1 MTLEEMKKELSK
13 RLGEKRYRHSLGVME
28 TAVFLARRF
37 CVDEEKARLAGLL
50 HDCGRE
56 YPNGELLS
64 EAERRGIPI
73 DPVERAMP
81 LLLHA
86 YIGADRAREFYGIEE
101 KEILQ
106 AICRHTVGGENMT
119 DLDKIIWFADMIE
132 PGRAYPEVEKL
143 RKLSREASLDEMV
156 LVGLTDSILFV
167 AQQGRLL
174 HPMTIRARN
183 EILLKG
189 GAHGRP

>member
-1 MTLEEMKKELSK
+1 
-13 RLGEKRYRHSLGVME
+13 
-28 TAVFLARRF
+28 
-37 CVDEEKARLAGLL
+37 
-50 HDCGRE
+50 
-56 YPNGELLS
+56 
-64 EAERRGIPI
+64 
-73 DPVERAMP
+73 MP

-86 YIGADRAREFYGIEE
+86 CIGADRARELYGIEDE
-101 KEILQ
+101 EILQ

-119 DLDKIIWFADMIE
+119 ELDKIIWFADMIE

-143 RKLSREASLDEMV
+143 RRLSRESELDEM
-156 LVGLTDSILFV
+156 LLEGLTDSILFV

-174 HPMTIRARN
+174 HPMTILARN

>member
-1 MTLEEMKKELSK
+1 MTIEEMKKELSK

-28 TAVFLARRF
+28 TAVFLAHRF
-37 CVDEEKARLAGLL
+37 GVDEKKARLAGLL

-64 EAERRGIPI
+64 EATRRGIPI
-73 DPVERAMP
+73 GPVERAMP

-86 YIGADRAREFYGIEE
+86 CIGADRARELYGIEDE
-101 KEILQ
+101 GILQ

-119 DLDKIIWFADMIE
+119 ELDKIIWFADMIE

-143 RKLSREASLDEMV
+143 RRLSRESELDEM
-156 LVGLTDSILFV
+156 LLEGLTDSILFV

-174 HPMTIRARN
+174 HPMTILARN